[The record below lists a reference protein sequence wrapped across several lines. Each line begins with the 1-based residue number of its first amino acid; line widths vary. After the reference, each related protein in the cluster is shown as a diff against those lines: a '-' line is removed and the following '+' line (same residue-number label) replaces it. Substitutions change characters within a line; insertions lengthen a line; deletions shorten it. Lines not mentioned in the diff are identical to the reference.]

1 MWSLVP
7 LDQKDPLDHPEVG
20 VIMEVMVTM
29 VHQVL
34 QAHQDLLEGIS
45 TDLGNSTR
53 LPTRRSLGGP
63 PSGRT
68 SCKPRWALPAPVV
81 PLVMRD
87 QWVLQ
92 ALRVT
97 EVSLEMEVIRALRET
112 EDLLEQ
118 MDLLAE
124 MVMRVRMVIPDLEDL
139 LVSMVTEDLPVYPAC
154 PDQKD
159 TEDSMVYLEVR
170 ACKVEQ
176 ETVVSQDPQDPP
188 A

>member
-1 MWSLVP
+1 MVP
-7 LDQKDPLDHPEVG
+7 LDQKDPLDHPEIG
-20 VIMEVMVTM
+20 ATMEVMVTM
-29 VHQVL
+29 VPRVL
-34 QAHQDLLEGIS
+34 QVHQDPLEGIS
-45 TDLGNSTR
+45 TDLGNNIQ
-53 LPTRRSLGGP
+53 LPTRRSLEEP

-68 SCKPRWALPAPVV
+68 SCKHRWALPAPVV
-81 PLVMRD
+81 PLVIWD

-97 EVSLEMEVIRALRET
+97 EVSLAMEVIRALPET
-112 EDLLEQ
+112 EELLEL
-118 MDLLAE
+118 MDLLVE

-159 TEDSMVYLEVR
+159 TEVSMVCLEGR

-176 ETVVSQDPQDPP
+176 ETVESQAPQDPP